1 MENDKETFYNDSLDI
16 KNVITDIESI
26 EGNKNFCQNIKVFLI
41 RSRNKSNE
49 IYKQN
54 CEDETKRIL
63 IDSLKEE
70 MNKTQ
75 FKDRNIIPY
84 DILVNKKN
92 THELVTT
99 SDYPNIVEELN
110 KINDTNEELP
120 NTNNLNEKDFDL
132 YMVKLKAHNNYKIF
146 GSFSGML
153 KLKKKFLFGKF
164 EIGNFNDS
172 KIEFSAKDNIVG
184 FSKKIDLLVVN
195 DRLILINQADSKFES
210 LFKMNQVFYTKAS
223 NILDENKKI
232 QKIFSEKTREKLK
245 KKIKY
250 RKTMATKLIKYTSDE
265 KRFNETVSKIS
276 KITEITAES
285 NKEFYNKVKDV
296 KYENGQLTVED
307 GKEAQLI
314 NALSDSLYTAYIS
327 ETVNVDES
335 RT

>member
-41 RSRNKSNE
+41 RSKNKSNE

-120 NTNNLNEKDFDL
+120 NTNKLNEKDFDL

-307 GKEAQLI
+307 GKEVQLI

>member
-16 KNVITDIESI
+16 KSVITDIESI

-41 RSRNKSNE
+41 RSKNKSNE

-120 NTNNLNEKDFDL
+120 NTNKLNEKDFDL

-307 GKEAQLI
+307 GKEVQLI

>member
-16 KNVITDIESI
+16 KKVITDIESI

-41 RSRNKSNE
+41 RSKNKSNE

-63 IDSLKEE
+63 INSLKEE

-120 NTNNLNEKDFDL
+120 STKKLNEKDFDL

-164 EIGNFNDS
+164 EIGNFEDS
-172 KIEFSAKDNIVG
+172 KIKFSAKDNIVG

-285 NKEFYNKVKDV
+285 NKEFYDKVKDV

-307 GKEAQLI
+307 GKEVQLI

>member
-16 KNVITDIESI
+16 KNVIADIESI

-41 RSRNKSNE
+41 KSKNKSNE

-75 FKDRNIIPY
+75 FKGRNIIPY

-120 NTNNLNEKDFDL
+120 NTKKLNEKDFDL

-172 KIEFSAKDNIVG
+172 KIKFSAKDNIVG
-184 FSKKIDLLVVN
+184 FSKKIDLLVIN

-285 NKEFYNKVKDV
+285 NKEFYDKVKDV